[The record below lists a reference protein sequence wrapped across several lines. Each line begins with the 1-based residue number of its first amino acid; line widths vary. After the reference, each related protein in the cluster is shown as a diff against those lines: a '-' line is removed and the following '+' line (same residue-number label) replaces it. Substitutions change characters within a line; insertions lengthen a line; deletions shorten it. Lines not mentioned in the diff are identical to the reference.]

1 MAVANPFVRL
11 SLTVMVAVWLAAGCE
26 TKIEDEGP
34 VTLAELQ
41 GIQPEPE
48 QPAAETETTEPETPT
63 VIAGGAGIGPQGE
76 GGGFI
81 WKPVGEHTGRL
92 VVILP
97 PQYTGHASSAYIA
110 SASGSPIEGGAYTGV
125 ANGGRMHFRFS
136 KPGSGYGRNILVVAN
151 LKAGGAVHWP
161 IPNGAARTT
170 Y

>member
-1 MAVANPFVRL
+1 MAVATPFVRL
-11 SLTVMVAVWLAAGCE
+11 SFAVMAALWLATGCE
-26 TKIEDEGP
+26 TNIEDEGS

-48 QPAAETETTEPETPT
+48 QPAAAQESTRPETPT
-63 VIAGGAGIGPQGE
+63 VITGGAGIGPQGE

-81 WKPVGEHTGRL
+81 WKPVGENSGRL

-97 PQYTGHASSAYIA
+97 PQYTGYASSAYVA
-110 SASGSPIEGGAYTGV
+110 SASGSPIEGGAYSGV

-136 KPGSGYGRNILVVAN
+136 KPGSGYGRNILVVAT

-161 IPNGAARTT
+161 IPNGAARTE